1 MINNIISRA
10 FGTFASIKFPKTI
23 QNIIN
28 KSYAKIFGIDFSEF
42 RDCSEYESLTALFTR
57 TLKNP

>member
-10 FGTFASIKFPKTI
+10 FGSFASIKFPKTI

-28 KSYAKIFGIDFSEF
+28 KSYAKMFGIDFSEF
-42 RDCSEYESLTALFTR
+42 RDCCEY
-57 TLKNP
+57 